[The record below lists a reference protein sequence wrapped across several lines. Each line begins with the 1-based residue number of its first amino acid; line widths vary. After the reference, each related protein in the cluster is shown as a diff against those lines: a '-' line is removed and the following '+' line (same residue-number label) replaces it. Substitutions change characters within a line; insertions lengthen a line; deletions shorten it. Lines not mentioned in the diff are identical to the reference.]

1 MQRQY
6 LSLPWSLFMRLVL
19 MVSICYCEPM
29 KEEVSAERSL
39 VWGPGLRADV
49 VLPVRY
55 FYIQAVSNTGENITS
70 SPGSNTFSVTVKVL
84 NTREH
89 VRRYV
94 PTPLDRNDG
103 SFLMRYRMY
112 GSAIEG
118 IKIEVFH
125 QGQHVGQSPYILKG
139 PVYHEYCYCPEE
151 DPEKWQATLS
161 CPAKEEQISSDFDN
175 FPSINL
181 SLLLE
186 QVPNRFGDR
195 GIVHYTMLN
204 NLIYRRTMGR
214 YTDFK
219 MFSDEMLLSLARKV
233 HLPNVEFYINVGD
246 WPLETRKI
254 KDSPLPII
262 SWCGSED
269 TADIV
274 LPTYDITRSTLETL
288 RGVTNDLLS
297 IQGQTGPSWSNKTQ
311 QAFWRGRDSSE
322 ERLKL
327 VRISRKNRDLLDAGI
342 TAYFFFRE
350 EEKALGKAQLI
361 SFFDFFKYK
370 YQVNVDGTVAA
381 YRFPYLMLGDSLV
394 LKQDSKYYEHF
405 YKSLKPWIHYI
416 PVRRDLSDLIEKIK
430 WVKDN
435 DAEAQKI
442 ARSGQVLARDLLQP
456 SSLYCYYYKVLQEYA
471 RRQTTKPEIR
481 EGMEHVL
488 QPSDH
493 ESICNCK
500 GATSVKEEL

>member
-6 LSLPWSLFMRLVL
+6 LPLTWSLFMRLVL
-19 MVSICYCEPM
+19 MVSVCYCEPM

-112 GSAIEG
+112 GSAVEG

-195 GIVHYTMLN
+195 GIVHYTILN

-246 WPLETRKI
+246 WPLETRKK

-327 VRISRKNRDLLDAGI
+327 VRISSKNRDLLDAGI

-416 PVRRDLSDLIEKIK
+416 PVKRDLSDLIEKIK

-456 SSLYCYYYKVLQEYA
+456 SSLYCYYYKVLQAYA

-500 GATSVKEEL
+500 GATNVKEEL

>member
-1 MQRQY
+1 MRRQR
-6 LSLPWSLFMRLVL
+6 LLWVFSVGLFL
-19 MVSICYCEPM
+19 MVSVGKCETG
-29 KEEVSAERSL
+29 KEEVSAAKSL

-55 FYIQAVSNTGENITS
+55 FYIQAVTYTGENVTY
-70 SPGSNTFSVTVKVL
+70 SPGSNTFNVVIKVL
-84 NTREH
+84 SSREH

-94 PTPLDRNDG
+94 PAPLDRNDG
-103 SFLMRYRMY
+103 TFLMRYRMY
-112 GSAIEG
+112 GTASEG
-118 IKIEVFH
+118 LKIEVFL

-151 DPEKWQATLS
+151 EPQKWKDTVS
-161 CPAKEEQISSDFDN
+161 CPAEEEQISSDFIN
-175 FPSINL
+175 FPSIDL
-181 SLLLE
+181 TLLLE
-186 QVPNRFGDR
+186 EVPNRFGDR
-195 GIVHYTMLN
+195 GIVHYTILDN
-204 NLIYRRTMGR
+204 QIYRRTMGR

-219 MFSDEMLLSLARKV
+219 MFSDEMLLSLTRKV
-233 HLPNVEFYINVGD
+233 RLPNVEFYVNVGD
-246 WPLETRKI
+246 WPLETRQM
-254 KDSPLPII
+254 KDNPLPII

-297 IQGQTGPSWSNKTQ
+297 IQGQTGPAWCNKTE
-311 QAFWRGRDSSE
+311 QAFWRGRDSRE

-327 VRISRKNRDLLDAGI
+327 VRISRNNPELLDAGI

-350 EEKALGKAQLI
+350 EEKELGKAQLI

-405 YKSLKPWIHYI
+405 YRSLKPWKHYV
-416 PVRRDLSDLIEKIK
+416 PLKRDMSDVIERIK

-442 ARSGQVLARDLLQP
+442 ARSGQALARELLQP
-456 SSLYCYYYKVLQEYA
+456 SSLYCYYYIVLQEYA
-471 RRQTTKPEIR
+471 KRQATKPEIR
-481 EGMEHVL
+481 EGMEYVL
-488 QPSDH
+488 QPTDN
-493 ESICNCK
+493 ESFCNCK
-500 GATSVKEEL
+500 RTANIKEEL